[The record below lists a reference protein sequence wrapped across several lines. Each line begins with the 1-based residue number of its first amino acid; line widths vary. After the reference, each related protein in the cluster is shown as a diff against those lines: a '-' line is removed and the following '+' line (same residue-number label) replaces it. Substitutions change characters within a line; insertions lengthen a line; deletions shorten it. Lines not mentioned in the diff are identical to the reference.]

1 MPVTLGVCVCV
12 CVNTEALSV
21 LPRNSD
27 CSFQSGTLGFLKE
40 ACTSSGCH
48 NKISLIVWLKQQ
60 ELISHNSGGRKSLVK
75 GPPAEGPWR
84 RFCLARRWSPFRSVL
99 AWEVSALLPPLIRA
113 PRCFP
118 EARLSPDTVTLGV
131 RAPTQ
136 ECRGGT
142 GQPSRSALDPS
153 IHALLTLRILWFYLS
168 SHWSLNPV
176 SPPPTR
182 ASSGCQ
188 RREAGVTLEENP
200 SWAEFLATREPVHRV
215 GRVLPACTAE
225 TGTGQTAPRPKRGG
239 ERRAGG
245 AGLSTG

>member
-1 MPVTLGVCVCV
+1 MCV

-84 RFCLARRWSPFRSVL
+84 RFCLARRWSPFRCVL

-142 GQPSRSALDPS
+142 GQPLAFCSGPQHSCPS
-153 IHALLTLRILWFYLS
+153 HTQNTL
-168 SHWSLNPV
+168 
-176 SPPPTR
+176 
-182 ASSGCQ
+182 
-188 RREAGVTLEENP
+188 
-200 SWAEFLATREPVHRV
+200 
-215 GRVLPACTAE
+215 VLPQQPLE
-225 TGTGQTAPRPKRGG
+225 PEPRIP
-239 ERRAGG
+239 
-245 AGLSTG
+245 STNQSLIWVSVT